1 MPFHVYKRKI
11 QDAMFGNTQNTAGGV
26 QADELANAR
35 LGIVYSLAH
44 TDMNRVRSFS
54 ASPFNTLVVNTTA
67 AKDFIAGQKAA
78 YSMGIDAAG
87 QLIDKSPLK
96 DMKDSAMAYL
106 KESEALAKVKGAA
119 NVVID
124 GVSELKAKLKQLI
137 SDFFYMMLEAVK
149 KRYGVNMQMME
160 ILTDFVIWGT
170 NTFATGL
177 SAAIPGWGYVKT
189 AAGMYADAKKA
200 FLKSKMLIEQCYSG
214 YGVELLG
221 GHPSIIANA
230 LARHSVAGIASA
242 AKGLAISSTSLG
254 LSIAADVS
262 GAGGSAGMIFS
273 VVTSIFNKIF
283 NLVESLVQKFKV
295 TSVLEDAKQMW
306 RNRSNSSSKLKDHK
320 RFSEWF
326 QHSVIA
332 TPVIASLTMNSG
344 FAAHPYRFLQLL
356 EPSGNDA
363 MKADFAKG
371 AKHIETLKKQ
381 AGQHIREFSG
391 GYSVTFSSDEAIVE
405 ARLKEA
411 LSGKA
416 QLDGHE
422 YFMVGVDEWDSLPA
436 QYDRKPADSD
446 PDPVR
451 IQQWNSLPDQYA
463 TRVITVV

>member
-1 MPFHVYKRKI
+1 MPFHIYKRKI
-11 QDAMFGNTQNTAGGV
+11 QDAMFGNTQSTASGA
-26 QADELANAR
+26 QLAELANAR
-35 LGIVYSLAH
+35 LGIVYALAH

-54 ASPFNTLVVNTTA
+54 ASPFNTLIVNTTA
-67 AKDFIAGQKAA
+67 AKDFIAGQKAT

-96 DMKDSAMAYL
+96 DMKDSAMTYL
-106 KESEALAKVKGAA
+106 RESEALATVKGAA
-119 NVVID
+119 NTVID
-124 GVSELKAKLKQLI
+124 GVSALKARLKQLV

-149 KRYGVNMQMME
+149 KRYGVNLQMME
-160 ILTDFVIWGT
+160 ILTDFVIWGA

-189 AAGMYADAKKA
+189 AAGMYVDAKKA

-221 GHPSIIANA
+221 GHPSVIANA

-262 GAGGSAGMIFS
+262 GGGGSAGMIFS
-273 VVTSIFNKIF
+273 IVTSIFNKIF

-295 TSVLEDAKQMW
+295 TAVLDDAKQMW
-306 RNRSNSSSKLKDHK
+306 RNRTNSSSKLKDHK

-326 QHSVIA
+326 QSSVIA
-332 TPVIASLTMNSG
+332 TPVIASLAMSSG

-356 EPSGNDA
+356 DPTDSDA
-363 MKADFAKG
+363 LKGDFAKG
-371 AKHIETLKKQ
+371 SKHIETLKQQ
-381 AGQHIREFSG
+381 AGKHIREFTG
-391 GYSVTFSSDEAIVE
+391 GYSVTFTSSEALVD

-411 LSGKA
+411 LTGKA
-416 QLDGHE
+416 MLDGHE
-422 YFMVGVDEWDSLPA
+422 YYMVAVDEWDSLPG
-436 QYDRKPADSD
+436 QYDRKPAASD

-451 IQQWNSLPDQYA
+451 IQRWDSLPDQYA
-463 TRVITVV
+463 TRIMTVV